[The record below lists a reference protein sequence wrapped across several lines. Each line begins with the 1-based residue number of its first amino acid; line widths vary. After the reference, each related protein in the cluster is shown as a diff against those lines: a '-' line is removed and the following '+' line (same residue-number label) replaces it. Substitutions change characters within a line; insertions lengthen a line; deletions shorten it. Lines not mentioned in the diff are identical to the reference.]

1 MLRERGSLSDTLT
14 DMDVLTDLLAAASV
28 RGVVG
33 ARIEAGADWGWWSAQ
48 SRGAAL
54 HTVTSGTMW
63 LRVGDEEPREL
74 LAGDVVLLP
83 RGTPHV
89 LGSDPAALARTG
101 PERFDA
107 ADLGDYDGAHGVVRI
122 GRPPERTHV
131 LCAHYLHDTAVA
143 TPVLPALPDV
153 VHVRAEDGDPGLEDT
168 VRLLAREL
176 SQPRLATSV
185 VLDHLVDILLV
196 QLLRAWVATAP
207 TDGLPGSLGALRDPV
222 VGAALA
228 RLHAEPAAPWTAEEL
243 ARAVAVSR
251 ATLARRFTAAVGEA
265 PMAYLARWRMDVA
278 ARRLRDTEDPLTT
291 VAQAVG
297 YTSVY
302 AFNRAFARARGV
314 PPGRYRA
321 ATRTGVAAA
330 A

>member
-1 MLRERGSLSDTLT
+1 MLSGRASLSDTLI
-14 DMDVLTDLLAAASV
+14 DMDVLSDLLAAASV

-33 ARIEAGADWGWWSAQ
+33 ARIEAGADWGWWSDQ
-48 SRGAAL
+48 SRGAAF
-54 HTVTSGTMW
+54 HAVTSGTMW
-63 LRVGDEEPREL
+63 LHVEGDEPREL

-89 LGSDPAALARTG
+89 LGSDLAALRRTG
-101 PERFDA
+101 PDRFDA
-107 ADLGDYDGAHGVVRI
+107 ADTGDYDDGGGVVRI

-153 VHVRAEDGDPGLEDT
+153 VHIRAEDGDPGLDAT
-168 VRLLAREL
+168 VTLLAREL
-176 SQPRLATSV
+176 AQPRLATSV

-196 QLLRAWVATAP
+196 QLLRAWVAIAP
-207 TDGLPGSLGALRDPV
+207 SDGLPGSLGALRDPV
-222 VGAALA
+222 VGEALA
-228 RLHAEPAAPWTAEEL
+228 RLHEAPAEAWTAETL

-251 ATLARRFTAAVGEA
+251 ATLARRFAAAVGEA
-265 PMAYLARWRMDVA
+265 PMAYLTRWRMDVA
-278 ARRLRDTEDPLTT
+278 ARRLRDTDEPLAT
-291 VAQAVG
+291 VAAAVG

-321 ATRTGVAAA
+321 ASRSTALAA
-330 A
+330 